1 MPTFKV
7 EFRFHKTMTLTVEAE
22 SEDEIYA
29 MLDERGDELDPDFYY
44 KAETFEDWNQGHPID
59 VKKVE
64 GNPKADYV
72 IGKTRFG
79 KDFILKQESER
90 LPGVKP

>member
-22 SEDEIYA
+22 SEEAIYD
-29 MLDERGDELDPDFYY
+29 MLDERGDGLDPDFYY
-44 KAETFEDWNQGHPID
+44 KAETFEDWTSNPID
-59 VKKVE
+59 VKKAE

-72 IGKTRFG
+72 IAETRCG
-79 KDFILKQESER
+79 KDFVVKQESEW
-90 LPGVKP
+90 LKGIGK